1 MPSRFERNCINI
13 SLGSCYSVKMGKKI
27 VITTFGSIGDLN
39 PYIALARALKVR
51 AHSPTIATSELYRET
66 VEKAGIGFYPVRP
79 DIDPDDYE
87 LVRRIMDPK
96 TGPEILIKQVLLPR
110 LSESY
115 RDLLEVSAG
124 SDLLITH
131 PITFAGPLVA
141 EKTGIRWISTV
152 LAPLSFFSA
161 YDLPVFAPYPYLKKL
176 DFLRPWTGKLFLKFG
191 RFVTW
196 DWSAPVR
203 QIRSE
208 IGLPPGKD
216 PIYEGQ
222 FSPEMTLG
230 LFSPL
235 LAKHGSAAPAASPPD
250 WPQNTR
256 VTGFVFH
263 DEPVKRG
270 AEDTESTRRCEE
282 FLDAGPPPVVFT
294 LGSSAVMAAEEFYR
308 HSFEAARTLGIRA
321 ILLTGRDTD
330 NRPAEPLPD
339 EIAVFDYVPY
349 SKIFPRSAAIVHHGG
364 VGTSAQA
371 LKAGKPMLVVPFA
384 FDQPDN
390 AFRLTRLGVGRTLY
404 RNRYCAHRAAREL
417 KILLEHPAYAKK
429 AQRAG
434 IALRSERGLEAACD
448 AIEEVVG

>member
-1 MPSRFERNCINI
+1 
-13 SLGSCYSVKMGKKI
+13 MGKKI
-27 VITTFGSIGDLN
+27 LITTFGSIGDIN
-39 PYIALARALKVR
+39 PYIALAKALKER
-51 AHSPTIATSELYRET
+51 SHAPTIATSELYRET
-66 VEKAGIGFYPVRP
+66 VKKAGIGFYPVRP

-87 LVRRIMDPK
+87 LIRRVMQPK
-96 TGPEILIKQVLLPR
+96 TGPEILIKEVLLAR

-115 RDLLEVSAG
+115 RDLLEAAHG

-141 EKTGIRWISTV
+141 EKTEIRWISTV
-152 LAPLSFFSA
+152 LAPMCFFSA
-161 YDLPVFAPYPYLKKL
+161 YDLPVFAPYTYLKKL
-176 DFLRPWTGKLFLKFG
+176 DFLGPWAGKLFLKFG
-191 RFVTW
+191 RFVTR
-196 DWSAPVR
+196 DWSEPVR

-208 IGLPPGKD
+208 IGLPPGKN
-216 PIYEGQ
+216 PIFEGQ

-235 LAKHGSAAPAASPPD
+235 LTKHGPVAPGAPPPD
-250 WPQNTR
+250 WPQDTR
-256 VTGFVFH
+256 ITGFVFN
-263 DEPVKRG
+263 DEPIERG
-270 AEDTESTRRCEE
+270 AEDTESTRRLEE

-308 HSFEAARTLGIRA
+308 YSFEAARTLGIRA
-321 ILLTGRDTD
+321 VLLTGKDTC

-339 EIAVFDYVPY
+339 EIAVFDYIPY

-364 VGTSAQA
+364 VGTTAQA

-390 AFRLTRLGVGRTLY
+390 AFRVTRLGVGRTLY
-404 RNRYCAHRAAREL
+404 RNRYSADRAAREL

-429 AQRAG
+429 AEKTG
-434 IALRSERGLEAACD
+434 IAVRSENGLEAACD
-448 AIEEVVG
+448 AIEEVAGGGAI